1 MITLINSSNETVYQ
15 IKCDSQKVISTAL
28 KFSADTIRWLQASLE
43 ITAETANI
51 YSNLDLEKIAGKTVE
66 SITKDLQ
73 NSPNLEK
80 DAKEYINLAQKTLG
94 IQKNKM
100 ELIIE
105 LAKILGL
112 EEEQEK
118 GYLQMVDMFKIYEL
132 VKNDPA
138 SNIPLT

>member
-118 GYLQMVDMFKIYEL
+118 GYLQMVYR
-132 VKNDPA
+132 
-138 SNIPLT
+138 